1 MAAYAAHP
9 SVAHVEPI
17 GIHTLRATPN
27 DTYYDDPPAE
37 FPYDQW
43 HYWDSYGIDA
53 DLAWDVE
60 PGDATV
66 VVGVIDSGIKYDHG
80 DLGGT
85 NPPGPDDN
93 STNGNIW
100 VNNQEIPGNGI
111 DDDSNGYID
120 DVIGW
125 DFVESTSQYT
135 YTCVDLDCGGADNDP
150 FDGNGHGTHV
160 AGTIAAITNNGYAV
174 AGIAGGYS
182 DGTSSG
188 TANGVKVVPCRAGWT
203 IKYRNQETGIL
214 YMDYVAEAM
223 YYMAE
228 LKIRGEN
235 VAAVN
240 YSAGSSNSG
249 GLEAAVDYMLAQD
262 IMLMVAAGNSNSSTA
277 DYLGSR
283 TDCMDVGATDQSGA
297 GASFSNYGS
306 WVDVAAPGVLIMST
320 TTDRTNPTAD
330 YIAPFDG
337 TSMSCPHVVGV
348 AALLE
353 SYNPSL
359 SAQDKWD
366 LIVNNVTAYN
376 GTKDVGSGILNARL
390 ALDAAGPNNDP
401 PVANFS
407 GTPTSGTAPLA
418 VAFADLSTGGPTSWA
433 WTFGDGGTSTAQNPS
448 HTYTAA
454 GTYTVSLTATN
465 TNGSDGETKTG
476 YITVTQPNTD
486 PPVADFSGTPTSGDA
501 PLNVS
506 FTDLSTNSPTSWAW
520 TFGEGG
526 TSTAQN
532 PSHTYTSAGTFTV
545 ALTATNAYGSDSDTK
560 TAYVTVTEAQVLAA
574 HVGNIVVANISAGG
588 PNRRGEATVTILDG
602 AGQPVSG
609 ATVSGYFGAPT
620 TVTKSGVTGANGV
633 AVIVSDKDRTPPAD
647 WCFEVT
653 GVTASGHTYNSA
665 ANVVTSACESG
676 FVFSFEPAAPYA
688 LPNEFGLEQN
698 YPNPFNPTTEIAFSL
713 PSASHVTLE
722 VFNIAGQRVAVLADG
737 SFESGRHIVTWD
749 ASQQSSG
756 MYLYRLTSGNSIE
769 TRKMI
774 LLK

>member
-1 MAAYAAHP
+1 MKKLLILAAVLSLMIPAFASAATQPLEVDPSRYLDTPDFLGYVPDRFIVVLNEDVTVDHQRDMQSRVALSSVAGFEDLAARFGVTALTPQFAGADKGRMAASALGQSLAHYYKVEISTSDLDAAMAAYAAHP
-9 SVAHVEPI
+9 AVAHVEPI

-43 HYWDSYGIDA
+43 HYWDNYGIDA

-60 PGDATV
+60 TGDATV

-80 DLGGT
+80 DLGGS
-85 NPPGPDDN
+85 NPPGPNDN

-100 VNNQEIPGNGI
+100 VNSQEIPGNGI

-125 DFVESTSQYT
+125 DFVASTSQYT

-160 AGTIAAITNNGYAV
+160 AGTIAAITNNAYAV
-174 AGIAGGYS
+174 AGIAGGWN
-182 DGTSSG
+182 DGTFTG

-203 IKYRNQETGIL
+203 IQYRNQETGIL

-262 IMLMVAAGNSNSSTA
+262 IMLMVAAGNSNSSSA

-306 WVDVAAPGVLIMST
+306 WVDVAAPGVAIMST
-320 TTDRTNPTAD
+320 TTDRSDPTAD

-390 ALDAAGPNNDP
+390 ALDAAGPNNNP

-418 VAFADLSTGGPTSWA
+418 VAFTDLSTGGPTSWA

-465 TNGSDGETKTG
+465 ANGSDGETKTG

-506 FTDLSTNSPTSWAW
+506 FTDLSTNNPTSWAW
-520 TFGEGG
+520 TFGDGG
-526 TSTAQN
+526 SSSAQN
-532 PSHTYTSAGTFTV
+532 PSYTYTAAGTYTV
-545 ALTATNAYGSDSDTK
+545 ALTATNAYGSDTETK
-560 TAYVTVTEAQVLAA
+560 TAYITVTESQVGSTMYVENMV
-574 HVGNIVVANISAGG
+574 VGRVKSG
-588 PNRRGEATVTILDG
+588 PLYYG
-602 AGQPVSG
+602 ACIITMYDNNSQPVGG
-609 ATVSGYFGAPT
+609 ATVYVTATGPT
-620 TVTKSGVTGANGV
+620 GGSYSGVTA
-633 AVIVSDKDRTPPAD
+633 AD
-647 WCFEVT
+647 GT
-653 GVTASGHTYNSA
+653 
-665 ANVVTSACESG
+665 
-676 FVFSFEPAAPYA
+676 
-688 LPNEFGLEQN
+688 
-698 YPNPFNPTTEIAFSL
+698 
-713 PSASHVTLE
+713 VTLQTATGYKKADLGM
-722 VFNIAGQRVAVLADG
+722 VF
-737 SFESGRHIVTWD
+737 
-749 ASQQSSG
+749 
-756 MYLYRLTSGNSIE
+756 
-769 TRKMI
+769 
-774 LLK
+774 